1 MDPKDDGKN
10 KGKEAEKGFELGGI
24 SFGFGKTSQPA
35 VQGPADDRPKP
46 TLGEQSVTASVR
58 AGTASPEEGMP
69 LLALRAVLV
78 ADLVPRDDFN
88 AGAAAPEQAIRV
100 DPAHFDGLFQKLRPR
115 IAIEVESVLSQASRV
130 RIDLSPTSMKSFRPD
145 GLCREVPLL
154 RSLLDG
160 RLVLERLRD
169 GSLSVD
175 GAASELDRLWKSS
188 PFARQILGLVETPGA
203 AAKAAAAAAAPA
215 AVAARPAEVSR
226 ILDMVD
232 TGTEADAA
240 AVASTRP
247 IRPGG
252 SEGSFAKTGAGVG
265 APAPV
270 QPAAQMMDELIAA
283 VVKSGR
289 TGRAGA
295 RPDEAIRRVERA
307 VSLQLGAILQ
317 HPEVR
322 RLEEAW
328 RGVELLVGRVGTQV
342 GVRLELVSAR
352 PGEAA
357 VGLERAI
364 RANAAVEP
372 PVSFA
377 IVDDTIDG
385 SVASLARLEAL
396 AAVAEG
402 YSAPVVLNGAPTI
415 FGCQTLGEIDR
426 LDNKAT
432 LYDAPERAPWRS
444 LTSKPSMRWV
454 SLAMNRLLARAP
466 YDRRAS
472 RVREAEVEE
481 LPNDARGVVWTSP
494 CWGVGVLIV
503 QSFRK
508 TGWPCRITGA
518 RDGGTLENLPV
529 REVGLGYEGTEKVA
543 IPTEALIAIDSQ
555 RALGRYGILAFASAP
570 NSDEAYL
577 LHAATA
583 YITPPKRTYDSET
596 TEPEVRLPAVPLG
609 DQLFV
614 ARVVQFLRALGS
626 KIPPGSDPAELKPVI
641 EGALWELFEN
651 AAGGGP
657 EISVEIQGAPTA
669 ESVTVTVR
677 PRRFLGVALEELS
690 LEVPLG

>member
-1 MDPKDDGKN
+1 VDPKDDGKD
-10 KGKEAEKGFELGGI
+10 KGKEAERGFELGGI
-24 SFGFGKTSQPA
+24 SFGFGKTSQPV
-35 VQGPADDRPKP
+35 VQPPPEDRPKP
-46 TLGEQSVTASVR
+46 TLGEQSMTASVR

-78 ADLVPRDDFN
+78 ADLVPRDEFN
-88 AGAAAPEQAIRV
+88 AGAGAPEQAIRV
-100 DPAHFDGLFQKLRPR
+100 DPTHFDGLFQKLKPR
-115 IAIEVESVLSQASRV
+115 LALEVDSVLSQASRV

-160 RLVLERLRD
+160 KMVLERLRD

-175 GAASELDRLWKSS
+175 GAAGELDRLWKGSA
-188 PFARQILGLVETPGA
+188 FARQILGLVEQPGA
-203 AAKAAAAAAAPA
+203 APAKAAGQAASAAAEG
-215 AVAARPAEVSR
+215 ARSTQVSN

-240 AVASTRP
+240 EVAPREPVMPEPT
-247 IRPGG
+247 PGR
-252 SEGSFAKTGAGVG
+252 
-265 APAPV
+265 
-270 QPAAQMMDELIAA
+270 PAAVPLKGMMDELIAA

-289 TGRAGA
+289 TGRPGA
-295 RPDEAIRRVERA
+295 RPDEAIRRVEKA

-317 HPEVR
+317 HPELR
-322 RLEEAW
+322 RLEAAW
-328 RGVELLVGRVGTQV
+328 RGVELLIGRVGTQP
-342 GVRLELVSAR
+342 GVRIEVVSAS
-352 PGEAA
+352 PDKAA
-357 VGLERAI
+357 DALEHAI
-364 RANAAVEP
+364 RTNAAAEP

-385 SVASLARLEAL
+385 TTASFARLEAL
-396 AAVAEG
+396 ATVAEDH
-402 YSAPVVLNGAPTI
+402 SVPVVLNGSPRI
-415 FGCQTLGEIDR
+415 FGYASLGEIDQ

-432 LYDAPERAPWRS
+432 LYDARERAPWRA
-444 LTSKPSMRWV
+444 LTAKPSLRWV
-454 SLAMNRLLARAP
+454 SLCCNRLLGRTP

-481 LPNDARGVVWTSP
+481 LPSDARGVVWLSP
-494 CWGVGVLIV
+494 CWGVGALVV

-508 TGWPCRITGA
+508 TGWPCRITGT

-529 REVGLGYEGTEKVA
+529 REVQLGYEGSEKVA
-543 IPTEALIAIDSQ
+543 IPTEALIAVESQ

-596 TEPEVRLPAVPLG
+596 TEPEVRLPAVTLG

-614 ARVVQFLRALGS
+614 ARLVQFLRALAA
-626 KIPPGSDPAELKPVI
+626 KIPPDGDPAEVKPVM
-641 EGALWELFEN
+641 EGALWALFEN
-651 AAGGGP
+651 APPGGP
-657 EISVEIQGAPTA
+657 EISVEVHGTGGAQA
-669 ESVTVTVR
+669 VAVTVK
-677 PRRFLGVALEELS
+677 PRRFLGVGLDELS
-690 LEVPLG
+690 LEIPLG

>member
-1 MDPKDDGKN
+1 MDPKDDGKDKG
-10 KGKEAEKGFELGGI
+10 KGKEAERGFELGGI

-35 VQGPADDRPKP
+35 VQPPGDRPKP
-46 TLGEQSVTASVR
+46 TLGEQSMTASVR

-78 ADLVPRDDFN
+78 ADLVPRDEFN
-88 AGAAAPEQAIRV
+88 AGAGAPEQAIRV
-100 DPAHFDGLFQKLRPR
+100 DPTHFDGLFQKLKPR
-115 IAIEVESVLSQASRV
+115 VALEVESVLSQASRV

-160 RLVLERLRD
+160 KLVLERLRD
-169 GSLSVD
+169 GSVSVD
-175 GAASELDRLWKSS
+175 GAAGELDRLWKGSV
-188 PFARQILGLVETPGA
+188 FARQILGFVEQPGA
-203 AAKAAAAAAAPA
+203 AAPKAVAPA
-215 AVAARPAEVSR
+215 ASAAAEAARSTQVSN

-240 AVASTRP
+240 EVAPREP
-247 IRPGG
+247 
-252 SEGSFAKTGAGVG
+252 VV
-265 APAPV
+265 PA
-270 QPAAQMMDELIAA
+270 QAQAQGRPAAVPLKGMMDELIAA

-289 TGRAGA
+289 TGRPGA
-295 RPDEAIRRVERA
+295 RPDEAIRRVEKA

-317 HPEVR
+317 HPELR
-322 RLEEAW
+322 RLEAAW
-328 RGVELLVGRVGTQV
+328 RGLELLIGRVGTQL
-342 GVRLELVSAR
+342 GVRIEVVSAT
-352 PGEAA
+352 PDKAA
-357 VGLERAI
+357 DALEHAI
-364 RANAAVEP
+364 RTNAAAEP

-377 IVDDTIDG
+377 VVDDTIDG
-385 SVASLARLEAL
+385 TTASFARLEAL
-396 AAVAEG
+396 AAVAEAH
-402 YSAPVVLNGAPTI
+402 SVPVVLNGSPRI
-415 FGCQTLGEIDR
+415 FGYASLAEIDQ

-432 LYDAPERAPWRS
+432 LYDARERAPWRA
-444 LTSKPSMRWV
+444 LTAKPSLRWV
-454 SLAMNRLLARAP
+454 SLSCNRLLGRTA

-472 RVREAEVEE
+472 RVREAEIEE
-481 LPNDARGVVWTSP
+481 LPNDARSVVWLSP
-494 CWGVGVLIV
+494 CWGVGALVV

-529 REVGLGYEGTEKVA
+529 REVGLAYEGSEKVA
-543 IPTEALIAIDSQ
+543 IPTEALIAVESQ

-596 TEPEVRLPAVPLG
+596 TEPEVRLPAVTLG

-614 ARVVQFLRALGS
+614 ARLVQFLRALAA
-626 KIPPGSDPAELKPVI
+626 KMAPDSDPAEVKPVM
-641 EGALWELFEN
+641 EGALWALFEN
-651 AAGGGP
+651 APPGGP
-657 EISVEIQGAPTA
+657 EITVEVRGAAGAQSVA
-669 ESVTVTVR
+669 VTVR
-677 PRRFLGVALEELS
+677 PRRFLGVALDELS